1 MLTHNAL
8 YLYKKKMLRILD
20 QYAGVEAREDQL
32 VTDAQ
37 VSINMNARP
46 DDIRQ
51 ALGALKDD
59 GYATRRIADLRGMVW
74 KITPAGHSEV
84 ARLGIEDSDD

>member
-8 YLYKKKMLRILD
+8 YLYKTKMLRILD

-37 VSINMNARP
+37 LAINMNARP

-51 ALGALKDD
+51 ALHALKDD
-59 GYATRRIADLRGMVW
+59 GYAARRLADLRGSVW
-74 KITPAGHSEV
+74 KITAAGHSEV
-84 ARLGIEDSDD
+84 ARLGIEDSAD